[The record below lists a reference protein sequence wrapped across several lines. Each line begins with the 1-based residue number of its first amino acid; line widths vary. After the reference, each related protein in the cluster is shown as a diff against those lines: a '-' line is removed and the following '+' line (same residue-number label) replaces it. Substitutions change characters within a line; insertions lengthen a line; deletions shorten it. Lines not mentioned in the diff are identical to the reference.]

1 MFCLDFSHIRQ
12 RLAKRMYSSLSD
24 FKDDIMQVFITA
36 RSRNMAISNVKLL
49 EQWFLGQM
57 NHVELLQQ
65 Q

>member
-1 MFCLDFSHIRQ
+1 
-12 RLAKRMYSSLSD
+12 MYSSLSD

-49 EQWFLGQM
+49 EQWFIGQM